1 MTPFKYSS
9 FWLVLPVLIVAS
21 CTQAVKNNNMD
32 QEKNEIPVEY
42 RYLAL
47 GDSYTIG
54 ESVDSSGRWPV
65 QLTDSLYRQ
74 NIIPVDLTV
83 VAKTGWT
90 TDELMAGID
99 QSSVSGI
106 YHLVS
111 LLIGVNNQYRGRDT
125 AEYRMQYRQLLDMA
139 IDFAG
144 GDPTHVIVVSI
155 PDYGVTPFAAGKDPV
170 KIAREI
176 DEFNAIKQE
185 ETTNSGARFID
196 ITGISRLAASDQQL
210 IAADGLHPSDKMY
223 SEWVKLIL
231 PEAVNL
237 LKINN

>member
-1 MTPFKYSS
+1 MKPFKYSS
-9 FWLVLPVLIVAS
+9 FWLVLPALIVAS